1 MFEIGPTRPSNLFT
15 KARNRF
21 LAQFYPTRI
30 VKDPSQFSE
39 VYSKNNN
46 CNKIHDIRYVSNLK
60 DKWCFRLGH
69 REVTYTQK
77 NKKKKE

>member
-1 MFEIGPTRPSNLFT
+1 MQINLQRPSKVCLGSHMFEIGPTRPSNLFT

-60 DKWCFRLGH
+60 DK
-69 REVTYTQK
+69 
-77 NKKKKE
+77 